1 MMVYLCALKKSGGK
15 KNVHITSFIH
25 TLMWKYLYTYKKKV
39 NTKHSLFNENI
50 SKPCFFSRYWIF
62 GNKKK
67 IFLKITWTWT
77 RCSFLWKLELR
88 NHYLFSTKV
97 TPQNFCLL
105 RGQGHNRNVHVY
117 AVHILWTL
125 ISTRLFPFYYTY
137 YRSWPLSL
145 VYNKPM
151 VHR

>member
-1 MMVYLCALKKSGGK
+1 MKIFPSHAFLVGIEFSETK
-15 KNVHITSFIH
+15 KN
-25 TLMWKYLYTYKKKV
+25 
-39 NTKHSLFNENI
+39 
-50 SKPCFFSRYWIF
+50 IF
-62 GNKKK
+62 EDNMQ
-67 IFLKITWTWT
+67 WTWT
-77 RCSFLWKLELR
+77 RCSFPLKLELR

-125 ISTRLFPFYYTY
+125 ISTRLFSYISTKYISIFYCTY

-145 VYNKPM
+145 VYNKLWCIGKYNILLF
-151 VHR
+151 RT